1 MDGGC
6 YDTGV
11 FTIIKEKDFI
21 QFLRVYK
28 HDFLNHLQVIQGY
41 LQLKKPEQALRYVK
55 EAIREVEEHG
65 SIMRLKLPIVAF
77 WLMLKELELKEQ
89 GINTNFTSDAVFS
102 TSREQEENILS
113 FLQSIIEK
121 IEKKMGRLPYDKR
134 KWGLSFTGQDILKL
148 ILTLP
153 KESGINWGNA
163 IREGTYPKSLKLT
176 VNSSEQEDNHVYQ
189 LEIGLVEKTIG

>member
-1 MDGGC
+1 LSGC
-6 YDTGV
+6 FDTEV
-11 FTIIKEKDFI
+11 FAIIKEQNFI

-55 EAIREVEEHG
+55 EAITEVEEHG
-65 SIMRLKLPIVAF
+65 SIMRLKLPTVTF

-89 GINTNFTSDAVFS
+89 GINTNFTSNTDFLAS
-102 TSREQEENILS
+102 EEQEEIILT

-121 IEKKMGRLPYDKR
+121 IERKMGRLPYDKR
-134 KWGLSFTGQDILKL
+134 KLGLSFTGQDILKL

-153 KESGINWGNA
+153 KESGINWGNTFK
-163 IREGTYPKSLKLT
+163 EGTYPKSLKLT
-176 VNSSEQEDNHVYQ
+176 VNGSEQEDNHVYQ
-189 LEIGLVEKTIG
+189 LEIRLIEQTIG